1 MKFTVL
7 HNRNCSKSK
16 ACLQIL
22 ENEGIDFKIRDYIKD
37 PLSLEEIKDLIQSLL
52 GNKFDILRNKTK
64 KDFENKDLVKFIFEN
79 QKNLQRPIFFD
90 GKNYIICRPPDI
102 VLQHI

>member
-1 MKFTVL
+1 MKFTLL

-22 ENEGIDFKIRDYIKD
+22 ENENIDFKIRDYIKD
-37 PLSLEEIKDLIQSLL
+37 PLSLEEIKDLIQNLL

-90 GKNYIICRPPDI
+90 GRNYIICRPPDI

>member
-1 MKFTVL
+1 MKFTLL

-22 ENEGIDFKIRDYIKD
+22 ENENIDFKIRDYIKD
-37 PLSLEEIKDLIQSLL
+37 PLSLEEIKDLIQNLL

-90 GKNYIICRPPDI
+90 GKNYIICRPPDT
-102 VLQHI
+102 VFEHI

>member
-1 MKFTVL
+1 MKFTLL

-22 ENEGIDFKIRDYIKD
+22 ENESIDFKIRDYIKD
-37 PLSLEEIKDLIQSLL
+37 PLSLEEIKDLIQNLL

-102 VLQHI
+102 VLEHI

>member
-37 PLSLEEIKDLIQSLL
+37 PLSLEEIKDLIQNLL

-90 GKNYIICRPPDI
+90 GKNYIICKPPDI

>member
-1 MKFTVL
+1 MNFTLL

-22 ENEGIDFKIRDYIKD
+22 EKESIDFKFRHYIKD
-37 PLSLEEIKDLIQSLL
+37 PLSLEEIKDLIQNLL

-90 GKNYIICRPPDI
+90 GKNYIVCRPPDI
-102 VLQHI
+102 VLEYI